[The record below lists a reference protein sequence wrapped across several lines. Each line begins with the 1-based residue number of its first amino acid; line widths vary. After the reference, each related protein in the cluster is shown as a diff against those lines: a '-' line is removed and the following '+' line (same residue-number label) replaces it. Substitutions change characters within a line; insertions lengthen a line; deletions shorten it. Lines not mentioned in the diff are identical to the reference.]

1 MKFRGRWIVGGV
13 AFFLVVIVVLPLATM
28 LLWNALVPSLFKGPS
43 VGFAQA
49 LGLLVLSHILL
60 RGGRP
65 WHCGYGWR
73 HERWRKR
80 FEEKLQSMSPDE
92 RERFREGWGR
102 RWGCGPDA
110 SVGPDPAG
118 PKSASK

>member
-1 MKFRGRWIVGGV
+1 MTKFRGRMIVVGIIC
-13 AFFLVVIVVLPLATM
+13 AFAAVIVFPLVTM

-43 VGFAQA
+43 VSFAQA

-65 WHCGYGWR
+65 WHWGCGGR

-80 FEEKLQSMSPDE
+80 FEEKLQSMSPEE
-92 RERFREGWGR
+92 RERFREAFGR
-102 RWGCGPDA
+102 RWGRGPDV
-110 SVGPDPAG
+110 SGEE
-118 PKSASK
+118 KSPGRESG